1 VPEADH
7 GDEPRLRVVLADDD
21 AFARRAIRNALQ
33 EAGFVVVADATN
45 GREAV
50 ELALHYRPDLVLLDV
65 VMPELDGIAAA
76 RRIRAEVPE
85 IRIVMLS
92 VKEDDEVA
100 LMGVRAGAS
109 GYLSK
114 ELDLVELP
122 RILEGV
128 AAGDAALTPRIAA
141 ALIDEL
147 RRAPRSGTGMR
158 PVHSDL
164 TQREWEVLD
173 LLESGLDVGE
183 IAERLVLSE
192 ETVRTHLKST
202 RRKLGVGSREELIAA
217 AQRLRTPGGSEG

>member
-1 VPEADH
+1 
-7 GDEPRLRVVLADDD
+7 VVLADDD
-21 AFARRAIRNALQ
+21 PFARRAIRNALQ
-33 EAGFVVVADATN
+33 ESGFVVVADAAN

-50 ELALHYRPDLVLLDV
+50 ELSLHYRPDLVLLDV

-76 RRIRAEVPE
+76 RRIRAEAPE

-92 VKEDDEVA
+92 VKQDDEVA

-114 ELDLVELP
+114 DLDLIELP
-122 RILEGV
+122 GILEGV

-147 RRAPRSGTGMR
+147 RKAPRHGAGMR
-158 PVHSDL
+158 PVRSDL

-173 LLESGLDVGE
+173 LVESGLEVAE
-183 IAERLVLSE
+183 IADRLVLSE
-192 ETVRTHLKST
+192 DTVRTHLKSI
-202 RRKLGVGSREELIAA
+202 RRKLGVGSREELVAA
-217 AQRLRTPGGSEG
+217 AQRLRAPRGSED

>member
-1 VPEADH
+1 M
-7 GDEPRLRVVLADDD
+7 LADDD
-21 AFARRAIRNALQ
+21 PFARRAIRNALQ
-33 EAGFVVVADATN
+33 DAGFVVVADATN

-65 VMPELDGIAAA
+65 VMPEMDGIAAA
-76 RRIRAEVPE
+76 RRIRAEAPE

-92 VKEDDEVA
+92 VREDDEVA

-141 ALIDEL
+141 ALIEEL
-147 RRAPRSGTGMR
+147 RRPQQAGAGMR
-158 PVHSDL
+158 PVHSEL

-173 LLESGLDVGE
+173 LLESGLDVAA

-217 AQRLRTPGGSEG
+217 TRRLRAPGADEG

>member
-1 VPEADH
+1 
-7 GDEPRLRVVLADDD
+7 VVLADDD
-21 AFARRAIRNALQ
+21 PFARRAIRNALQ

-50 ELALHYRPDLVLLDV
+50 ELTLHYRPDLVLLDV
-65 VMPELDGIAAA
+65 VMPELDGIGAA
-76 RRIRAEVPE
+76 RRIRAEAPE

-114 ELDLVELP
+114 DLDLIELP

-141 ALIDEL
+141 ALIEEL
-147 RRAPRSGTGMR
+147 RRAPRAGTGMR
-158 PVHSDL
+158 PVQSDL

-173 LLESGLDVGE
+173 LVESGLDVVA

-192 ETVRTHLKST
+192 DTVRTHLKSI
-202 RRKLGVGSREELIAA
+202 RRKLGVGSREELIEA
-217 AQRLRTPGGSEG
+217 AQRLRAPRTSES

>member
-1 VPEADH
+1 
-7 GDEPRLRVVLADDD
+7 VVLADDD

-76 RRIRAEVPE
+76 RRIRAEAPE

-141 ALIDEL
+141 ALIEEL
-147 RRAPRSGTGMR
+147 RRAPRPGTGMR

-173 LLESGLDVGE
+173 LLESGLEIVE

-217 AQRLRTPGGSEG
+217 AQRLRTPGGSED

>member
-1 VPEADH
+1 VVEREL
-7 GDEPRLRVVLADDD
+7 GDEPRLRVILADDD
-21 AFARRAIRNALQ
+21 PFARRAIRKALQ
-33 EAGFVVVADATN
+33 DAGFIVVADASN
-45 GREAV
+45 GREAI
-50 ELALHYRPDLVLLDV
+50 ELTLHYRPDLVLLDV
-65 VMPELDGIAAA
+65 VMPEVDGIAAA
-76 RRIRAEVPE
+76 RRIREEAPE
-85 IRIVMLS
+85 TRIVMLS

-141 ALIDEL
+141 ALIEEL
-147 RRAPRSGTGMR
+147 RKPPRAGAGMR

-173 LLESGLDVGE
+173 LLESGLDVPA

-202 RRKLGVGSREELIAA
+202 RRKLGLGTREELIAA
-217 AQRLRTPGGSEG
+217 ARRLRTPTGNEG